1 MTSKGRVKNATK
13 VDAYGL
19 HFRSKLELY
28 TYEAFM
34 KAGIPV
40 KYEPK
45 HFTLLPKFEYLGEK
59 IRPITYLPDFIGR
72 GFVVEC
78 KGLIGDSFPLRYKL
92 FKYYLKRH
100 HSKMKCYLVR
110 NHKQVDEM
118 ISDIEFLTEILQIS
132 FSNSSSYI
140 AVGIQPRYGLSA
152 LSNPLIFR

>member
-1 MTSKGRVKNATK
+1 MPGSGKGRVKNATA

-28 TYEAFM
+28 TYEAFT

-45 HFTLLPKFEYLGEK
+45 HFTLLPKFEFLGEK
-59 IRPITYLPDFIGR
+59 IRAITYLPDFVGK

-78 KGLIGDSFPLRYKL
+78 KGLMGDSFPLRWKL

-100 HSKMKCYLVR
+100 HSKMRCYLVR

-118 ISDIEFLTEILQIS
+118 IQELKSQRQ
-132 FSNSSSYI
+132 NGVYK
-140 AVGIQPRYGLSA
+140 R
-152 LSNPLIFR
+152 

>member
-1 MTSKGRVKNATK
+1 MKNTGRVKNATA
-13 VDAYGL
+13 VDKYGI
-19 HFRSKLELY
+19 HFRSKLECY

-45 HFTLLPKFEYLGEK
+45 HFTLLPKFTYLNEN

-78 KGLIGDSFPLRYKL
+78 KGLMG
-92 FKYYLKRH
+92 
-100 HSKMKCYLVR
+100 KCYLVR

-118 ISDIEFLTEILQIS
+118 IQEIITNQKS
-132 FSNSSSYI
+132 
-140 AVGIQPRYGLSA
+140 Q
-152 LSNPLIFR
+152 

>member
-1 MTSKGRVKNATK
+1 MISKSSGRVKNATA
-13 VDAYGL
+13 VDKYGI
-19 HFRSKLELY
+19 HFRSKLECY

-45 HFTLLPKFEYLGEK
+45 HFTLLPKFTYLGEN
-59 IRPITYLPDFIGR
+59 IRAITYLPDFIGR

-78 KGLIGDSFPLRYKL
+78 KGLMGDSFPLRYKL

-118 ISDIEFLTEILQIS
+118 IQEL
-132 FSNSSSYI
+132 
-140 AVGIQPRYGLSA
+140 LSQK
-152 LSNPLIFR
+152 S

>member
-1 MTSKGRVKNATK
+1 MNVKSKVKNATA
-13 VDAYGL
+13 VDAYGI

-45 HFTLLPKFEYLGEK
+45 HFTLLPKFEFMGEK
-59 IRPITYLPDFIGR
+59 IRPITYLPDFMGK

-78 KGLIGDSFPLRYKL
+78 KGLITDSFPLRYKL
-92 FKYYLKRH
+92 FKYYLHKHR
-100 HSKMKCYLVR
+100 SKMKCFLVR

-118 ISDIEFLTEILQIS
+118 ITEL
-132 FSNSSSYI
+132 
-140 AVGIQPRYGLSA
+140 LSQK
-152 LSNPLIFR
+152 NHGK

>member
-1 MTSKGRVKNATK
+1 MNSKGKVKNATA
-13 VDAYGL
+13 VDAYGI

-45 HFTLLPKFEYLGEK
+45 HFTLLPKFTYLGEN
-59 IRPITYLPDFIGR
+59 IRAITYLPDFIGR

-78 KGLIGDSFPLRYKL
+78 KGLMGDSFPLRYKL

-100 HSKMKCYLVR
+100 HSKMRCYLVR

-118 ISDIEFLTEILQIS
+118 IQEL
-132 FSNSSSYI
+132 
-140 AVGIQPRYGLSA
+140 LSQRQDGKDKE
-152 LSNPLIFR
+152 NK

>member
-1 MTSKGRVKNATK
+1 MANSRSKVKNATA
-13 VDAYGL
+13 VDAYGI

-59 IRPITYLPDFIGR
+59 IRPITYLPDFIGKN
-72 GFVVEC
+72 FVVEC
-78 KGLIGDSFPLRYKL
+78 KGLMGDSFPLRYKL
-92 FKYYLKRH
+92 FKYYLHKHR
-100 HSKMKCYLVR
+100 SKMKCYLVR

-118 ISDIEFLTEILQIS
+118 ISEL
-132 FSNSSSYI
+132 
-140 AVGIQPRYGLSA
+140 LSQK
-152 LSNPLIFR
+152 NHE

>member
-1 MTSKGRVKNATK
+1 MNKLNKGRVKNATK
-13 VDAYGL
+13 VDKYGIK
-19 HFRSKLELY
+19 FRSKLECY

-34 KAGIPV
+34 KAGISV

-45 HFTLLPKFEYLGEK
+45 HFVLLPGFEFMGEK
-59 IRPITYLPDFIGR
+59 IRPITYLPDFIGK

-100 HSKMKCYLVR
+100 RSKTKCYLVR

-118 ISDIEFLTEILQIS
+118 VQELLNQRQNGKNKQEDIH
-132 FSNSSSYI
+132 
-140 AVGIQPRYGLSA
+140 
-152 LSNPLIFR
+152 

>member
-1 MTSKGRVKNATK
+1 MNSKSKVKNATA
-13 VDAYGL
+13 VDAYGI

-45 HFTLLPKFEYLGEK
+45 HFTLLPKFTYLGEN
-59 IRPITYLPDFIGR
+59 IRAITYLPDFIGR

-78 KGLIGDSFPLRYKL
+78 KGLMGDSFPLRYKL

-100 HSKMKCYLVR
+100 HSKMRCYLVR

-118 ISDIEFLTEILQIS
+118 IQELKVRDKDGKTKEKQ
-132 FSNSSSYI
+132 
-140 AVGIQPRYGLSA
+140 
-152 LSNPLIFR
+152 

>member
-1 MTSKGRVKNATK
+1 MGVVKSKGKGRVKNATK

-40 KYEPK
+40 LYEPK
-45 HFTLLPKFEYLGEK
+45 HFELLPKFEYLGEK
-59 IRPITYLPDFIGR
+59 IRPITYLPDFIGKYNGLR
-72 GFVVEC
+72 FIVEC
-78 KGLIGDSFPLRYKL
+78 KGLMGDSFPLRYKL

-118 ISDIEFLTEILQIS
+118 IEDILMHNNHGE
-132 FSNSSSYI
+132 NSKRNTSSKD
-140 AVGIQPRYGLSA
+140 R
-152 LSNPLIFR
+152 

>member
-1 MTSKGRVKNATK
+1 MKTKGRVKNATA

-28 TYEAFM
+28 TYEAFT

-45 HFTLLPKFEYLGEK
+45 HFTLLPKFTYLDEK
-59 IRPITYLPDFIGR
+59 IRAITYLPDFVGK

-78 KGLIGDSFPLRYKL
+78 KGLMGDSFPLRWKL

-100 HSKMKCYLVR
+100 HSKMRCYLVR

-118 ISDIEFLTEILQIS
+118 IQELLNQRQNGE
-132 FSNSSSYI
+132 
-140 AVGIQPRYGLSA
+140 
-152 LSNPLIFR
+152 

>member
-1 MTSKGRVKNATK
+1 MPKSGKGKVKNATK

-78 KGLIGDSFPLRYKL
+78 KGLMGDSFPLRYKL

-118 ISDIEFLTEILQIS
+118 IDELLKKQ
-132 FSNSSSYI
+132 NNGK
-140 AVGIQPRYGLSA
+140 A
-152 LSNPLIFR
+152 

>member
-1 MTSKGRVKNATK
+1 MMSKSKGRVKNATA

-28 TYEAFM
+28 TYEAFT

-45 HFTLLPKFEYLGEK
+45 HFTLLPKFEFLGEK
-59 IRPITYLPDFIGR
+59 IRAITYLPDFVGKD
-72 GFVVEC
+72 FVVEC
-78 KGLIGDSFPLRYKL
+78 KGLMGDSFPLRWKL

-100 HSKMKCYLVR
+100 HSKMRCYLVR

-118 ISDIEFLTEILQIS
+118 IQELLNQRQ
-132 FSNSSSYI
+132 NGVYK
-140 AVGIQPRYGLSA
+140 R
-152 LSNPLIFR
+152 